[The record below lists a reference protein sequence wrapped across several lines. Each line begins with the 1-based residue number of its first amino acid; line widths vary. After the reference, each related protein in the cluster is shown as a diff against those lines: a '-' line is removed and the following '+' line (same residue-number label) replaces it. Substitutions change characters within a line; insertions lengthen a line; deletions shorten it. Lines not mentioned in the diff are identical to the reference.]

1 MICCN
6 VEEGNVEAE
15 EELVRLLVLIFNI
28 IIITFIIFVIVGEVK
43 GNDITLEEAEQFF
56 RLSFEGRFS
65 NFLITMNLL
74 FQTRMCP

>member
-15 EELVRLLVLIFNI
+15 EELVRLLVLIYNI

-43 GNDITLEEAEQFF
+43 GNDITLERQNSF
-56 RLSFEGRFS
+56 SFE
-65 NFLITMNLL
+65 L
-74 FQTRMCP
+74 